1 MTTKV
6 LPELGEYYT
15 THKSHEGGWVCEI
28 VPNPSGT
35 VRLRLRKVDLS
46 IRWTTWIPEETE

>member
-6 LPELGEYYT
+6 LPEIGEYYT